1 MKRHT
6 AHLLRVFVTG
16 LLAALPLAATVAIF
30 LWAARFMILWLG
42 PNSSIGGVLV
52 RVGLG
57 VTGSEV
63 VGYLIGIAVIGLL
76 IFLLGLF
83 VTLGLERGVS
93 RYLQGLIQRIPLV
106 GSVYDLVKRMVDIFA
121 ARDDGGLRSMSAVWC
136 HFGGPPEAGS
146 ERVAVL
152 ALLSTPE
159 PVLIEGRPYV
169 GVIVPTAPVP
179 VGGGLLYLPQ
189 DWVRPAEMGIDAVTS
204 IYVSMGITSAQHL
217 PVAPGLV
224 KPAAVPSPGS

>member
-6 AHLLRVFVTG
+6 THLLRIFVTG
-16 LLAALPLAATVAIF
+16 LLAALPLAATIAIF
-30 LWAARFMILWLG
+30 WWTASFLIQWLG
-42 PNSSIGGVLV
+42 PTSSVGGALV
-52 RVGLG
+52 RVGLS

-63 VGYLIGIAVIGLL
+63 VGYLIGIAFLALL
-76 IFLLGLF
+76 IFVLGVV
-83 VTLGLERGVS
+83 VTLGLERGVA
-93 RYLQGLIQRIPLV
+93 RLFQGLIQRIPLV

-121 ARDDGGLRSMSAVWC
+121 ARDDGGLKSMSAVWC
-136 HFGGPPEAGS
+136 HFGGPPEEGS

-159 PVLIEGRPYV
+159 PVLIDGRPYV

-189 DWVRPAEMGIDAVTS
+189 DWVRPAAMGIEAVTS

-217 PVAPGLV
+217 PVAP
-224 KPAAVPSPGS
+224 AAVRPLAPSPGS

>member
-1 MKRHT
+1 MKQHT
-6 AHLLRVFVTG
+6 AHLLRIFVTG

-30 LWAARFMILWLG
+30 WWTATFMIQWLG

-63 VGYLIGIAVIGLL
+63 VGYLIGIAVIAGL
-76 IFLLGLF
+76 IFALGVF

-93 RYLQGLIQRIPLV
+93 RFFQGLIQRIPLV
-106 GSVYDLVKRMVDIFA
+106 GSVYDLVRRMVDIFA
-121 ARDDGGLRSMSAVWC
+121 ARDDGGLKSMSAVWC
-136 HFGGPPEAGS
+136 HFGGPPEEGVD
-146 ERVAVL
+146 RVAVL

-159 PVLIEGRPYV
+159 PVLIDGRPYV

-189 DWVRPAEMGIDAVTS
+189 DWVRPAEMGIEAVTS
-204 IYVSMGITSAQHL
+204 IYVSMGITSAQHM
-217 PVAPGLV
+217 PVATAGL
-224 KPAAVPSPGS
+224 KPAAPPPGS